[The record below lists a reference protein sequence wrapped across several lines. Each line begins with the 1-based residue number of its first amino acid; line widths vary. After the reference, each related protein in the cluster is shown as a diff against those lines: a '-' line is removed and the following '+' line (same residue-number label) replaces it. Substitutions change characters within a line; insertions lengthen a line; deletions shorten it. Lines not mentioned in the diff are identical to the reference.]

1 MCCQILLKNSDL
13 GTTVDEVERLIKRHE
28 AFEKLLSTQEDKVG
42 LTLVLQLHLVDA
54 LIQSDLLK
62 VQGHSPR
69 GK

>member
-1 MCCQILLKNSDL
+1 M
-13 GTTVDEVERLIKRHE
+13 DEVERLIKRHE

-42 LTLVLQLHLVDA
+42 LTSVLQLHLVDA
-54 LIQSDLLK
+54 LIQSDLQK